1 MTFQEGMRTSF
12 LNHQPVEGLRTLS
25 PTKGPLAGKMPPHHH
40 SAYDALWL
48 DARSSDTVICKEPS
62 VSLTTV
68 ARISIPTC
76 SEVCHLPQNPAV
88 LRYMWVAESTSHI
101 CTLVAV
107 KSGNASSLALPWNGK
122 THKSRKWPKYKESAQ
137 AMLPIHK
144 WCMVTAQRQSRWM
157 ICTHC

>member
-1 MTFQEGMRTSF
+1 
-12 LNHQPVEGLRTLS
+12 
-25 PTKGPLAGKMPPHHH
+25 MPPHHH

-48 DARSSDTVICKEPS
+48 DARSSATVICKEPS

-76 SEVCHLPQNPAV
+76 SEVCHLLWNPAV

-122 THKSRKWPKYKESAQ
+122 TPKSRKWPKYKESAQ

-144 WCMVTAQRQSRWM
+144 WC
-157 ICTHC
+157 IGHCTKAVQMDDLYTLLEAYGLLKCLNYFQIKGNIH